1 MSDKIVIKEI
11 LDLAL
16 KSHTENK
23 LENAKKNYKK
33 ILEIDPEHFETNYL
47 LGTLYL
53 QDKKFNEAKI
63 NFNKAIKIKSNHAG
77 LCNNYGA
84 TLIELGEYDEA
95 INYFQKAIQIQPDYS
110 HAYNNLGSVLKE
122 LEHHEKAINYF
133 QRAIQI
139 QPDLIDARLNL
150 GITFKELGNFKK
162 ATEYFQHVIKIQPSN
177 VKAHQNLIESYER
190 ANKEKD
196 LEEAISNAKNFVK
209 EKNIIKLYEA
219 VILYNKDKFSEAI
232 NFLES
237 ISFDKND
244 IKNEIRRVD
253 TLARCYDRINDND
266 NAFRYFEIA
275 NSLSPNLMKINR
287 FNKNRYLERIKVRA
301 DFFSRPE
308 IKKWKNLKSSKV
320 KLNPIFLIGFPR
332 SGTTLLDTIL
342 RSHPKIEVIEEK
354 PMVEELIN
362 SLKELPQ
369 GGLKDLEN
377 ITDIQLEKMR
387 KVYMDS
393 LKSNIQNGNNSK
405 IYIDKHPLNMIYAGE
420 IFKIFPNSK
429 FIFSLRHPCD
439 CVLSCFMQNFVMN
452 DAMANFLNL
461 NDAAHLYDVVMKL
474 WSQYISIFK
483 ITHHEVKYENLVES
497 FEPTVKSVLSFLEL
511 PWDNS
516 LLKYTITAKKRE
528 NIATASYSQVTKP
541 IYSHADGRWKKYE
554 KQMSNIY
561 PILEPWIKK
570 FKY

>member
-1 MSDKIVIKEI
+1 MSDKIVIKEN

-483 ITHHEVKYENLVES
+483 NV
-497 FEPTVKSVLSFLEL
+497 
-511 PWDNS
+511 
-516 LLKYTITAKKRE
+516 
-528 NIATASYSQVTKP
+528 
-541 IYSHADGRWKKYE
+541 G
-554 KQMSNIY
+554 
-561 PILEPWIKK
+561 
-570 FKY
+570 